1 MKMKTSAP
9 KFRIGILLHGNKFWL
24 SELISI
30 IFVSILLIALLT
42 ISFIIL
48 NNEITSHHS
57 DKEIAFLKTQNII
70 LQNDLEHLKKTTL
83 IAQTLRSFVGN
94 RIPSPTIFRVSELIY
109 ANSTQFG
116 YDPLLLLAVIHVESY
131 FKSDALGKFRSGT
144 LSGALGLMQLK
155 FETAQQVALQLRLG
169 PLTREDLFKPE
180 INIVLGVAYL
190 TQLVKQFK
198 SFKLG
203 LLAYNQGPATI
214 LANISNNQQLSVNY
228 YRKVLESYYTLKG
241 ISEKDKN
248 IVTN

>member
-1 MKMKTSAP
+1 MKTSGT
-9 KFRIGILLHGNKFWL
+9 FRIGILLHGNKIWI

-30 IFVSILLIALLT
+30 IFVSLLLIALLT

-57 DKEIAFLKTQNII
+57 DKEIALLKTQNIV
-70 LQNDLEHLKKTTL
+70 LHNELEHLRKTTL

-94 RIPSPTIFRVSELIY
+94 RIPSSTIYQVSELIY
-109 ANSTQFG
+109 SNSTQFG

-131 FKSDALGKFRSGT
+131 FKADARGKFQSGT

-155 FETAQQVALQLRLG
+155 LKTAQQVAQQLKLG
-169 PLTREDLFKPE
+169 PLSSEDLFKPE

-203 LLAYNQGPATI
+203 LLAYNQGPTTI
-214 LANISNNQQLSVNY
+214 LVNISNNQQLSVNY
-228 YRKVLESYYTLKG
+228 YRKVLKSYYTLKE
-241 ISEKDKN
+241 ISAKDEKKGKK
-248 IVTN
+248 

>member
-1 MKMKTSAP
+1 MLKKMKP
-9 KFRIGILLHGNKFWL
+9 GNNFRTGILLHGNKIWL

-30 IFVSILLIALLT
+30 IFVSLLSIALLT

-48 NNEITSHHS
+48 HNEINSHHA
-57 DKEIAFLKTQNII
+57 DKEIASLKTQSII
-70 LQNDLEHLKKTTL
+70 LQNDFEHLNKTTL
-83 IAQTLRSFVGN
+83 IAKTLRSFVGN
-94 RIPSPTIFRVSELIY
+94 RIPPSAIYRVSELIY
-109 ANSTQFG
+109 TNSSQFG

-131 FKSDALGKFRSGT
+131 FKADARGKFRSGT

-155 FETAQQVALQLRLG
+155 FKTAQQVAQQLRLG
-169 PLTREDLFKPE
+169 PLTSEDLFKPE

-228 YRKVLESYYTLKG
+228 YRKVLESYYALKE
-241 ISEKDKN
+241 ISDKDKIIN
-248 IVTN
+248 R